1 MAIDNDTSYELTGA
15 QVKDLAQKIR
25 NKADNNVFVGASSS
39 VAGSKG
45 LVPAPAVGD
54 DSKVLRGD
62 GTWGSAPDTYST
74 TEQAV
79 GTWIDNKTIYRKV
92 YTGTW
97 SASGNTS
104 VTIITDSSIDNI
116 IATGGWFDDNSAK
129 IAFGQRHWLS
139 NAGPDATSYAMVT
152 SNGLVIRL
160 VNGNGV
166 LTDRPYQIWVE
177 YTK

>member
-45 LVPAPAVGD
+45 LVPAPVAGD
-54 DSKVLRGD
+54 QGSVLRGD
-62 GTWGSAPDTYST
+62 GTWGSAPVTYST

-104 VTIITDSSIDNI
+104 VTIVTDSSVGNI
-116 IATGGWFDDNSAK
+116 IATGGWFDDNAAK
-129 IAFGQRHWLS
+129 LAFGQRHWMS
-139 NAGPDATSYAMVT
+139 NAGPDSESYAMVT

-160 VNGNGV
+160 VSGGGY
-166 LTDRPYQIWVE
+166 LADRPYEIWVE